1 MLHIL
6 NYPKAWSGE
15 KTWKESLCKEQVTT
29 KQIAWGFYPNYK
41 GICKVCLDIEL
52 SSDKAYKAVAL
63 DSQRS
68 SMVGS
73 PLRLSQSDQYQ
84 RNENGGRT

>member
-1 MLHIL
+1 VLHIL

-29 KQIAWGFYPNYK
+29 KQIAWGFYPDYK

-52 SSDKAYKAVAL
+52 SSDRAYKAVAL
-63 DSQRS
+63 DSQRGS
-68 SMVGS
+68 LIGS
-73 PLRLSQSDQYQ
+73 PTLK
-84 RNENGGRT
+84 NGGRI